1 VTLYVK
7 NGTFLTLSEAACVRC
22 TDTEAGTPDFFRFSR
37 PSRTLFHPLALHDK
51 RRLRAE
57 GAPGDDSAA
66 PRRAVHAA
74 ALPPLHYV
82 ILFLLFIRLFR
93 VFLKKSVVLTK
104 IYPPEHFFQT
114 FPLPLPPRITDTT
127 AVTEMDKAVSHSTQ
141 RGYDCS
147 PFRKDGKRRW
157 KEER

>member
-1 VTLYVK
+1 VTLYDK

-104 IYPPEHFFQT
+104 IYPPRTLFSNLSST
-114 FPLPLPPRITDTT
+114 FASEDYRYY
-127 AVTEMDKAVSHSTQ
+127 SGH
-141 RGYDCS
+141 
-147 PFRKDGKRRW
+147 
-157 KEER
+157 